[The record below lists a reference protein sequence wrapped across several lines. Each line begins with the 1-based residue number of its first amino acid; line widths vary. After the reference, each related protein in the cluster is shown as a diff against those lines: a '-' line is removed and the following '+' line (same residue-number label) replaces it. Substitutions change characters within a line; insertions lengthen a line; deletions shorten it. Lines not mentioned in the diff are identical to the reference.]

1 VISFSKKKELNCD
14 LFLILTVYCE
24 KNSFRCLV
32 ALRWL
37 RDCSVWMGWDG
48 TRASHLG
55 ACHSGLFYQLL
66 AVPFVL
72 ASGNGSLH
80 LGGW

>member
-1 VISFSKKKELNCD
+1 VSCCFA
-14 LFLILTVYCE
+14 
-24 KNSFRCLV
+24 LV
-32 ALRWL
+32 ARLFGM
-37 RDCSVWMGWDG
+37 DGMGWDG